1 MTVVIAVLYAAFL
14 VEAFAAGV
22 LGARALSPAEPVA
35 RGVRYSGAL
44 TRHMAHDR
52 YIRDTAHARNV

>member
-1 MTVVIAVLYAAFL
+1 MIVAIAALYAAFL
-14 VEAFAAGV
+14 VEVFALARIGV
-22 LGARALSPAEPVA
+22 NVLSSAKLVA

-52 YIRDTAHARNV
+52 YIRETAHTRNA